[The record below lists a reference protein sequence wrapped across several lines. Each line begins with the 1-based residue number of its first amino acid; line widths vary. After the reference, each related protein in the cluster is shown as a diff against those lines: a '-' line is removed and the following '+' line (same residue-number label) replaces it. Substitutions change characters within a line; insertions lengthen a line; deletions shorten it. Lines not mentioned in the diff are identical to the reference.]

1 MSDPTAPNEGPD
13 QSSNQSP
20 GSPERRIRL
29 DTSRMKSSYCN
40 VCNGSTTADEV
51 VLNFGVNQ
59 SWDRPD
65 EDYVIQIE
73 HRIMLSPRAAMRMRD
88 VLVSLM
94 EEYEARHGRVPD

>member
-1 MSDPTAPNEGPD
+1 MNETTDTPQTDGTD
-13 QSSNQSP
+13 
-20 GSPERRIRL
+20 ERRIQL

-65 EDYVIQIE
+65 EDYLIQIE
-73 HRIMLSPRAAMRMRD
+73 HRIMLSPRAAIRMRD

-94 EEYEARHGRVPD
+94 EEYEARHGPIPE